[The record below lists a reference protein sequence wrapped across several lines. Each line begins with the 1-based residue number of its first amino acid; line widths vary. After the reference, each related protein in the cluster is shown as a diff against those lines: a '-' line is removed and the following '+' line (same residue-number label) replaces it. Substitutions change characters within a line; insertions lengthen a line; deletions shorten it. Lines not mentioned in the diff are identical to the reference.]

1 MMIFLID
8 IVSWLEKHM
17 LICPSKYLLHMDCP
31 GCGIQ
36 RSFIA
41 LIKGDVVL
49 SLTLY
54 PALLVIMFILF
65 YTALHLKMD
74 FRHGA
79 RNIKILQL
87 VAATIIV
94 CFYIYKIIN
103 NKLTA

>member
-1 MMIFLID
+1 MTAIIR
-8 IVSWLEKHM
+8 WLEQHM
-17 LICPSKYLLHMDCP
+17 LSCPSKTFFHLDCP

-41 LIKGDVVL
+41 LLKGDIYN

-54 PALLVIMFILF
+54 PALLPILVMLGYTMF
-65 YTALHLKMD
+65 HLKAD
-74 FRHGA
+74 FANGA

-87 VAATIIV
+87 LSATIIV
-94 CFYIYKIIN
+94 CFYIYKIVN